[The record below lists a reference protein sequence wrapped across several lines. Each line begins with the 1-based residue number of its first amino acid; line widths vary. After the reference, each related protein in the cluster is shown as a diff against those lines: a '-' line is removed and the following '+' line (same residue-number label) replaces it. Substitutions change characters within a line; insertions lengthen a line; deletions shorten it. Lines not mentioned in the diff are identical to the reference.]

1 MIELAFLEDELEL
14 IKKHEKSG
22 DIVYVAQW
30 IRNLTNCH
38 WNLAHT
44 SEKQN
49 TPFRLT
55 LGYHQ

>member
-22 DIVYVAQW
+22 DIVYVVQW
-30 IRNLTNCH
+30 IGNLPNCQ

-49 TPFRLT
+49 TPLRIS
-55 LGYHQ
+55 